1 MDSPLISRNEN
12 QRSCWNFIPDE
23 CGKTVVVKQSVCWG
37 IFWVILVFLSLLAVD
52 STSNICNLCRD
63 NLAIVPNSTRTQEQ
77 NQTIQDNCVD
87 IVQNMWHHNVT
98 ECEGGGAV
106 LLSRA
111 FTTIDWARGFAI
123 AYSMLSIILIATPW
137 PKTENA
143 KKHTVYVKV
152 PLIVALVLFS
162 VAFEVNMFENHVHGI
177 LIGVASA
184 IGVLCTIPGPPFDL
198 EIFSCFNI
206 CKRKPRKICSFIYTS
221 SVWWFLWCFQCI
233 SCILF
238 VIFWIDSCEDWPTYY
253 PRNRCP
259 SLRSDWYWAEYL
271 FFWTMYALVGY
282 AIVNDELE
290 PPSGFSTPPRYKA
303 SRKQR
308 PLTDRTREFIDD
320 NLYGNS
326 RDDLSRLSPDELYR
340 LRKETPK
347 PRRQS
352 SNPPLIPKTADTG
365 QKYFLH
371 QRNSSLLF

>member
-290 PPSGFSTPPRYKA
+290 PPSNDRRKRYFTPGRLYKA
-303 SRKQR
+303 PKGPEPTPNTKDVHQNPGPDESRRSPQQ
-308 PLTDRTREFIDD
+308 IDD
-320 NLYGNS
+320 ENIIRGY
-326 RDDLSRLSPDELYR
+326 
-340 LRKETPK
+340 KK
-347 PRRQS
+347 ARRPS
-352 SNPPLIPKTADTG
+352 ANPPT
-365 QKYFLH
+365 YFLH
-371 QRNSSLLF
+371 QRNSPLEF